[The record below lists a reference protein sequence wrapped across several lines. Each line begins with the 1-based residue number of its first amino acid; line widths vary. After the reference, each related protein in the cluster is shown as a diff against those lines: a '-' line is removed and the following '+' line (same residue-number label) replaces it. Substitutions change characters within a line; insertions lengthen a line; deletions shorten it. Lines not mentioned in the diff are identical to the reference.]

1 MAEETPKEPTITIR
15 PPIPIDDLYTA
26 DVMDDQQMINIVQK
40 RRLCMLNEMA
50 PMGVTGNPK
59 DRYLYAAMLK
69 DVADTAQSR
78 ITSKQKA
85 ESGERD
91 RVLVQAVLNQMRDN
105 HLIDVVPEQIPEG
118 QIPQPKGRFTDRTID
133 PGILSKE
140 EQGETFDEFRARMA
154 HHQFDV
160 DVEDEN

>member
-1 MAEETPKEPTITIR
+1 MAEEISKEPTITIR
-15 PPIPIDDLYTA
+15 PPIPVDDLYSV
-26 DVMDDQQMINIVQK
+26 DVMDDQQMINIIQK
-40 RRLCMLNEMA
+40 RRLCMINEMA
-50 PMGVTGNPK
+50 PMGVTANPK

-91 RVLVQAVLNQMRDN
+91 RELVQAVINQMRDN
-105 HLIDVVPEQIPEG
+105 RLIDVTPSPEPVGE
-118 QIPQPKGRFTDRTID
+118 IPQPKGRFTNRDID

-140 EQGETFDEFRARMA
+140 EQTETFDEFRGRMA
-154 HHQFDV
+154 HYQFDEEV
-160 DVEDEN
+160 D